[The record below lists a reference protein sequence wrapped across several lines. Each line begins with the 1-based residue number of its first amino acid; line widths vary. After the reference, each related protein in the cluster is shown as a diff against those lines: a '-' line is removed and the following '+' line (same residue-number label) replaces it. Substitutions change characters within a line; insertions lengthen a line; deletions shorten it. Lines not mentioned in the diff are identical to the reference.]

1 MRIHAIS
8 GDGMGAG
15 KTFLATK
22 LAPQNTRLSL
32 AAYLRADLSR
42 MYPNYDWYNRTQDY
56 KDNTMVH
63 ETGKTV
69 REMLMT
75 YGASKREVNADYWVS
90 YLLDNIYMIL
100 NNSRDRDNL
109 IISIDDV
116 RFLNEIEKLR
126 SAFGS
131 SVTHF
136 HVISSKAKSEPFDN
150 EALRDIADYIIQGTA
165 HA

>member
-1 MRIHAIS
+1 MRILAIS

-15 KTFLATK
+15 KTFLANK
-22 LAPQNTRLSL
+22 LTPAETRLSL

-42 MYPNYDWYNRTQDY
+42 MYPGYDWYNRTQDY

-75 YGASKREVNADYWVS
+75 YGASKRQIDPDYWIN
-90 YLLDNIYMIL
+90 YLLDNLYML
-100 NNSRDRDNL
+100 YNNTRDKDSL
-109 IISIDDV
+109 IISIDDI
-116 RFLNEIEKLR
+116 RFVNEVDKLR
-126 SAFGS
+126 KCFNG
-131 SVTHF
+131 SVTHI
-136 HVISSKAKSEPFDN
+136 HVISSKAKLEPFDN
-150 EALRDIADYIIQGTA
+150 DLLREMADYIIQGTA